1 MTVGPIAGAGAAA
14 APAAKTETAEP
25 AGVKDH
31 DGDPE
36 DTGATPV
43 VSKPA
48 AAPKGLV
55 DIQA

>member
-1 MTVGPIAGAGAAA
+1 MTVGPIAGAGAPA
-14 APAAKTETAEP
+14 APVAKPESVEP

-36 DTGATPV
+36 DGGASPAANA
-43 VSKPA
+43 PA

-55 DIQA
+55 DVKA